1 MCLTRNS
8 TTGISLQ
15 LQFRGSFR
23 GCCCPGEEI
32 VPMESRLSVLQS
44 RLSSP
49 AVRQHCPAGTEHRN
63 EREMLLAVLWEI
75 LEPLFSV

>member
-1 MCLTRNS
+1 
-8 TTGISLQ
+8 
-15 LQFRGSFR
+15 
-23 GCCCPGEEI
+23 
-32 VPMESRLSVLQS
+32 MESRLSVLQS